1 MESQI
6 DLLAIFVTDI
16 VGVAIITIIL
26 ATRGWNLPA
35 RQKESRALFLMLL
48 ATAANCMTDAL
59 IAYCDGRPGGIYH
72 VMSMAGNTYTYLYN
86 LIVGIGII
94 FLVVNHIDKK
104 IVRFQMLFFAVLTI
118 VELVLLAINFVY
130 PVVFSVDENNVYSS
144 GKFFYV
150 FVLAALL
157 LLIYGYA
164 YYFVSKIKNP
174 SLRYFPVFEF
184 LLPILAGM
192 TIQVM
197 VYGISLIPISFV
209 IAFAGIVIALQNE
222 CIYIDK
228 LTGVYNRYELDKVL
242 GSLKRKRHEKI
253 AAMMLDLNGF
263 KEINDKYS
271 HEEGDQALIAFAG
284 ILVAIVRGRGTV
296 IRFAG
301 DEFVVLMRKVDGVD
315 IEACRN
321 QILHAV
327 EDYNAGSGK
336 PYKLSAAVGGTIF
349 DYNGQN
355 ANEIVERIDRLMYKD
370 KDEYYRNH
378 PRHR

>member
-1 MESQI
+1 MASI
-6 DLLAIFVTDI
+6 KGAAGGTMIRDLTRGSVARQLFSFAMPLFVSNALQALYNLVDMVI
-16 VGVAIITIIL
+16 VGQYIGPAGMSAVSIGGDILHLITFVAMGFSSAGQGIIARAVGAGRRDEIPKTIG
-26 ATRGWNLPA
+26 TMF
-35 RQKESRALFLMLL
+35 SFLM
-48 ATAANCMTDAL
+48 AAAAL
-59 IAYCDGRPGGIYH
+59 IALFCFALRENILTWLNTPKASRAYAMDYMVTCA
-72 VMSMAGNTYTYLYN
+72 AG
-86 LIVGIGII
+86 
-94 FLVVNHIDKK
+94 
-104 IVRFQMLFFAVLTI
+104 
-118 VELVLLAINFVY
+118 
-130 PVVFSVDENNVYSS
+130 
-144 GKFFYV
+144 
-150 FVLAALL
+150 L

-327 EDYNAGSGK
+327 DDYNAGSGK